1 MSDAVELTGSNFQ
14 STINAAMPTLVDFWA
29 PWCGPCKAMLPTVG
43 ELAAEVKGKATV
55 AKVNVDEQQNLAAQ
69 FNISAIPAFIVFKD
83 GKEVARMVGRQSKD
97 ALKKALGV

>member
-1 MSDAVELTGSNFQ
+1 MSDAVELTGNNFQ
-14 STINAAMPTLVDFWA
+14 STINAATPTLVDFWA
-29 PWCGPCKAMLPTVG
+29 PWCGPCKAMLPTVA
-43 ELAAEVKGKATV
+43 ELAAEVQGKATV

-69 FNISAIPAFIVFKD
+69 FNISAIPAFIVFKA